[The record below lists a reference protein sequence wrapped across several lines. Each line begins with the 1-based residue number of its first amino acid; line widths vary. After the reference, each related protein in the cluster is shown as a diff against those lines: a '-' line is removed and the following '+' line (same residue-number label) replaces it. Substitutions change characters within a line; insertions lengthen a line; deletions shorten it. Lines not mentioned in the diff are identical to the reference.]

1 MTCARR
7 HTLWRRPSL
16 LIAAVVVA
24 ITGLGRSLRRGRTPH
39 RDNARRL
46 PGDDLIPDADQVS
59 TRSTT
64 IAARTDDVWPWIVQ
78 IGQGRGGFYSYDF
91 LENLAGCDIH
101 SADQINTD
109 WQDLAVGDPVRLAP
123 ELALT
128 AAVVDPGSALVLRS
142 SVPIGPGAMPFDFTW
157 AFVLE
162 PSMSASTRLTV
173 RERYQYLRWWT
184 PFVVKPTALISSVM
198 TRQMLRGIKR
208 RAEVAGWTTSAPVG
222 CHGVMAK

>member
-1 MTCARR
+1 M
-7 HTLWRRPSL
+7 
-16 LIAAVVVA
+16 IAAVVVA
-24 ITGLGRSLRRGRTPH
+24 ITDLGRRSLRRGRPPH
-39 RDNARRL
+39 GDNARRL
-46 PGDDLIPDADQVS
+46 PGDDLVPDADRVS

-64 IAARTDDVWPWIVQ
+64 IAARTDDVWPWIAQ

-101 SADQINTD
+101 SADQINTA

-128 AAVVDPGSALVLRS
+128 AVVVDPGSALVLRG
-142 SVPIGPGAMPFDFTW
+142 SVPIGAGAMPFDFTW

-162 PSMSASTRLTV
+162 PSTSASTLLTV

-184 PFVVKPTALISSVM
+184 PLVVKPTALISSVM
-198 TRQMLRGIKR
+198 TRHMLRGIKC
-208 RAEVAGWTTSAPVG
+208 RAEAAAWTASAPAG
-222 CHGVMAK
+222 FHDVMAK